1 MKVDASAKKKP
12 EPTAKNLN
20 ERKYV
25 DLYTKIPFGLKS
37 SRDLTPRILYPILNL
52 FVSQFHNAL

>member
-1 MKVDASAKKKP
+1 MLPQKKP

-20 ERKYV
+20 ERKFV